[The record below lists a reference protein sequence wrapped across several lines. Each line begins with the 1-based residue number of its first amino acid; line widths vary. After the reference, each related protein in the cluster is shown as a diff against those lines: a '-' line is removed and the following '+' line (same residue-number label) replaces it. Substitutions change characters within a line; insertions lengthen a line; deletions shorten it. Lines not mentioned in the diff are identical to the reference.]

1 MAGALRGLNGMEVT
15 SNLYVSMAIAHLE
28 NRPTASPLAG
38 SLIYIRDTSPLLTTH
53 LSNSQRHSCL
63 GSLSLLPH
71 CSAALATLAFPTQTA
86 RRTEFAWTGLRTLL
100 LWDPARDRQAIRFLG
115 SVCTSMWL
123 LSVNNYFLVTF
134 ILKPY
139 NYLLVVLLLIRTTT
153 SMWM

>member
-86 RRTEFAWTGLRTLL
+86 RRAEFA
-100 LWDPARDRQAIRFLG
+100 
-115 SVCTSMWL
+115 
-123 LSVNNYFLVTF
+123 
-134 ILKPY
+134 
-139 NYLLVVLLLIRTTT
+139 
-153 SMWM
+153 